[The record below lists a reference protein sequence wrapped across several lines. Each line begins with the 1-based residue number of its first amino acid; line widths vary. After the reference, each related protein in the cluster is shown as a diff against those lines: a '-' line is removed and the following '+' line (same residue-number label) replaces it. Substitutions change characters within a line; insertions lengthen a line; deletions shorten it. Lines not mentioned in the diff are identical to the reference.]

1 LLLVRLALGWIEASW
16 SLRTCSVWGWGN
28 IVRRRS
34 FQWASHTPFLGP
46 FSLKAP
52 PLNII
57 VDTVELLHEGIELLL
72 LLMVGDL
79 TL

>member
-1 LLLVRLALGWIEASW
+1 
-16 SLRTCSVWGWGN
+16 
-28 IVRRRS
+28 
-34 FQWASHTPFLGP
+34 LGP
-46 FSLKAP
+46 FSLKEP